1 MARVFAPGDAK
12 TLALP
17 GRSSREIVAGHLG
30 ADNLSFRLVEI
41 APLEPG
47 QPKRGPHIH
56 QDFEECIYVMSGS
69 GVTETD
75 GIEHPIQAGDTIL
88 IPAGELH
95 ATRASGSEPLKLLCF
110 FPTDDV
116 GSGTT
121 EFPSWEKAR
130 EKL

>member
-1 MARVFAPGDAK
+1 MARVFTPTDAK

-30 ADNLSFRLVEI
+30 AENLSFRFVEI

-47 QPKRGPHIH
+47 QAKRGPHFH
-56 QDFEECIYVMSGS
+56 HDFEECIYVLSGS

-75 GIEHPIQAGDTIL
+75 GVEHKVQAGDTIL

-95 ATRASGSEPLKLLCF
+95 ATRVVGREPLTLLCF
-110 FPTDDV
+110 FPTPDV
-116 GSGTT
+116 ASGTT
-121 EFPSWEKAR
+121 ELPSWDAAR
-130 EKL
+130 QKR